1 MSEMKPGATQPV
13 GAINPAGPNPLQKY
27 FRQPKIYMNL
37 PSKGHWYPEG
47 AIDMPEGNEVPVYAM
62 TAKDELAFKTPDAL
76 LNGQSVV
83 DVIQSCVPAIKDGW
97 STPSIDV
104 DAILI
109 AIRIATYGEKM
120 EIETKVPGSG
130 TDRKFDLD
138 LRQLLDKY
146 QGIEYDNNVDVKDM
160 KIKLRPQDYR
170 QFTRTAMKTFEEQRI
185 ATVVSDSEISD
196 EEKMTRFAQSFNTLT
211 NITVDM
217 VVTGIQSIQV
227 GEEVVVDQKH
237 IGEFIKNADKDFFSA
252 ITSHMESEKKKFDIE
267 PFKVETTADERQ
279 AGAPES
285 YDVPITFDQSNFFG

>member
-1 MSEMKPGATQPV
+1 MNEPTNFLNNYTRKPE
-13 GAINPAGPNPLQKY
+13 L
-27 FRQPKIYMNL
+27 FLEL
-37 PSKGHWYPEG
+37 PSKGKYWEEG
-47 AIDMPEGNEVPVYAM
+47 SIELAVNAEIPVYPM
-62 TAKDELAFKTPDAL
+62 TAYDEMIFKTPDAL

-97 STPSIDV
+97 NVPSIDV

-120 EIETKVPGSG
+120 EIETKVPGAG

-160 KIKLRPQDYR
+160 KIKLRPQNYR

-227 GEEVVVDQKH
+227 GEEVVVDQNH

-267 PFKVETTADERQ
+267 PFKVETTAEERE